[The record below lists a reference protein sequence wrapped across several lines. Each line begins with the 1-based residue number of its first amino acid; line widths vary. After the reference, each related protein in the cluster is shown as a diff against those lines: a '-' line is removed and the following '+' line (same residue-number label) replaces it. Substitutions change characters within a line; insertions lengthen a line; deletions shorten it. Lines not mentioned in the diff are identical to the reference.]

1 MIRRTD
7 GHISRVLGWRKIQG
21 SAADGVTKMLALF
34 AQAVAKGKKVTI
46 YADGDFVYQAYL
58 L

>member
-1 MIRRTD
+1 MGIFPGSWVAED
-7 GHISRVLGWRKIQG
+7 SG
-21 SAADGVTKMLALF
+21 SAADGVTNMLALF
-34 AQAVAKGKKVTI
+34 AQAVAKGKKVTV